1 MWEVKNVDKHRFVC
15 SLVGTEALRVFDLSP
30 WPEMLHVPSQAC
42 AVAVVFCDS
51 HTQGTLTST
60 AFKKQTRHPCVHAQS
75 NLHNHDHKARTRTAQ
90 IAPRCICAR
99 RTHAAISH

>member
-1 MWEVKNVDKHRFVC
+1 M
-15 SLVGTEALRVFDLSP
+15 FDLSP

-60 AFKKQTRHPCVHAQS
+60 AFKKTEHLLDDIHVCTRSQIFIIMTTKHVHVLHRLHPDAYVRAERMQRS
-75 NLHNHDHKARTRTAQ
+75 L
-90 IAPRCICAR
+90 IE
-99 RTHAAISH
+99 